1 MRLQEF
7 GVNPLDQPEGV
18 ATDSLGNV
26 YSECWTITP
35 VNRPGFSGLIGE
47 ALECATEAGRKVREL
62 GLEPP
67 SSYLHKIGV
76 AVHELWEIRD
86 ALYKLH
92 PDIKRDF
99 VSESEVD
106 EIRFNALTALHAE
119 ALAAEA
125 DGRIA
130 EAAAKFQQLLADS
143 KFGFFKLCA
152 EAGLWRTRK

>member
-35 VNRPGFSGLIGE
+35 VNRPGFSGPIGE
-47 ALECATEAGRKVREL
+47 ALECATEAGRKVREV

-67 SSYLHKIGV
+67 SSYLYKIGV

-86 ALYKLH
+86 ALYKR
-92 PDIKRDF
+92 KRSTEG
-99 VSESEVD
+99 VLSSQEE
-106 EIRFNALTALHAE
+106 
-119 ALAAEA
+119 
-125 DGRIA
+125 
-130 EAAAKFQQLLADS
+130 
-143 KFGFFKLCA
+143 
-152 EAGLWRTRK
+152 TRKMRKLGPYTEREVVSLEMRRNVCS